1 MSRAIGRRKGRR
13 DDGSNRP
20 PEPPGETRAAQTDTR
35 PAAGSCAAGADQRP
49 KAIRPKGITRL
60 TQMLADAEMHDAP
73 VIASAAAKVRS
84 ASLTSGLKASVPT
97 VRCIQHGIPEH
108 HRSAASRK
116 SSLGPAVV
124 SVAIA
129 GQIVEVI
136 LPSRVA
142 DPLKECLSA
151 DDQRRCGDGRA

>member
-1 MSRAIGRRKGRR
+1 MR
-13 DDGSNRP
+13 
-20 PEPPGETRAAQTDTR
+20 
-35 PAAGSCAAGADQRP
+35 
-49 KAIRPKGITRL
+49 
-60 TQMLADAEMHDAP
+60 DAP
-73 VIASAAAKVRS
+73 AIASAAAKVRS
-84 ASLTSGLKASVPT
+84 ASLTSGLKARVPT

-108 HRSAASRK
+108 DRSAASRK

-142 DPLKECLSA
+142 DPLKECSSA